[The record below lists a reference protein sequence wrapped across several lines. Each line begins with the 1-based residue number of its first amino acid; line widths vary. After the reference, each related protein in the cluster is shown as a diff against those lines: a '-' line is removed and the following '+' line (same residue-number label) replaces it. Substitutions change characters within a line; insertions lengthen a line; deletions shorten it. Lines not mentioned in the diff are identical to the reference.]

1 MRTHRKFSVSPRSV
15 RFDDIEPHGL
25 ILPMHEGTGVVL
37 NDIGGRALLASNQ
50 LTLSGSAGTM
60 WSDVAG
66 FLKPASTNQK
76 VIGYNDATVRAFV
89 RLDTLGPD
97 PEENPNIGRGGMLV
111 MFSGNQSVTPNATEN
126 VFNAAGETGYGQYAF
141 QLTSSGRYCMT
152 YTNTDGTSQT
162 PTAPN
167 TSDLVPG
174 RNSFVGYIDCYNT
187 PSMIQYLNGT
197 LVNTTNLTG
206 GASKLPNG
214 GGTTKNGLGLFCTH
228 TSGTASSK
236 LNGSGTPSATA
247 VAEFYMVRVPGDFLS
262 TLPTVAAEFAANK
275 QFPMSLADYLRGKS
289 AV

>member
-1 MRTHRKFSVSPRSV
+1 MRSYRKFGVSPRSV
-15 RFDDIEPHGL
+15 RFDDIMPHAL

-37 NDIGGRALLASNQ
+37 NDVGGRSLLASNQ

-76 VIGYNDATVRAFV
+76 VIGYNDAAVRAFV
-89 RLDTLGPD
+89 RLDTLSSV
-97 PEENPNIGRGGMLV
+97 GGMLM

-141 QLTSSGRYCMT
+141 QLTSTGRYCMT
-152 YTNTDGTSQT
+152 YTNMDGTAQT

-167 TSDLVPG
+167 TSDLVSG
-174 RNSFVGYIDCYNT
+174 RNPFIAYIDCYNT
-187 PSMIQYLNGT
+187 PSMVQYLNGD

-206 GASKLPNG
+206 GAAKLPNG

-236 LNGSGTPSATA
+236 LNGSGTPSGTA
-247 VAEFYMVRVPGDFLS
+247 VAELYFVRVPGDFLS
-262 TLPTVAAEFAANK
+262 ILPTVAAEFAANR
-275 QFPMSLADYLRGKS
+275 QFPMSLADYLAGRA